1 MLPETAIPFRIEEGL
16 VIPTFLDETDH
27 GWVAGLMA
35 DIDGYRGKPMATLRE
50 RLRQGFPNGT
60 PTWKA
65 RAARVVLLRLWKAEQ
80 GTSLDPPT
88 VRSALFSAAVKTGSR
103 GEAIAEAA
111 AALFTDG
118 KTLLSALFADLPD
131 ERLLSAPE
139 VIPTP
144 GEIVL
149 RTNQLIAKSL
159 LFHARRVRIRVE
171 GSPRPL
177 VRQAKLRGLLC
188 NVRDGEPPI
197 LDISGPFSLFR
208 HTLLYGRA
216 LGDLL
221 RFLAGCPRFGLRASC
236 VLRGQTADLTLS
248 RRDPIFPDEAPGSLE
263 SKLEARF
270 AKDLRKVA
278 PDWELWPEPEAIPVG
293 GTLLFPDFQ
302 LRHRSDPSRA
312 IGVEILGYWTPDFVA
327 CKVALLDE
335 SGHRDIVVCV
345 DTALATGKGD
355 PPPSPRVVMFHN
367 RIPPLAVIAA
377 ANVGPTTRIGTN
389 PRP

>member
-1 MLPETAIPFRIEEGL
+1 LLPEAAIPFRLEDGL

-27 GWVAGLMA
+27 SWVAGLMA
-35 DIDGYRGKPMATLRE
+35 EIDGFRGKPVATLRE
-50 RLRQGFPNGT
+50 RLRQGFPHGT

-65 RAARVVLLRLWKAEQ
+65 RAARVVLLRVWKAEQ
-80 GTSLDPPT
+80 GTPLDPPT
-88 VRSALFSAAVKTGSR
+88 VRATLFSAALKTSTR
-103 GEAIAEAA
+103 ADAIAEAA
-111 AALFTDG
+111 ATLGTDG
-118 KTLLSALFADLPD
+118 KTLLAALFADLPE
-131 ERLLSAPE
+131 ERLLAAPE

-236 VLRGQTADLTLS
+236 VLRGQAADLTLS
-248 RRDPIFPDEAPGSLE
+248 RRDPIFPDEAPRSLE

-302 LRHRSDPSRA
+302 LRHRTDSSRT
-312 IGVEILGYWTPDFVA
+312 IGVEILGYWTPEFVVR
-327 CKVALLDE
+327 KLALLDE
-335 SGHRDIVVCV
+335 SGRRDIVMCV
-345 DTALATGKGD
+345 DTALSTGKGEL
-355 PPPSPRVVMFHN
+355 PPSPRVVSFHN
-367 RIPPLAVIAA
+367 RLSPLAVIAA
-377 ANVGPTTRIGTN
+377 AHVGPTTRTGTD